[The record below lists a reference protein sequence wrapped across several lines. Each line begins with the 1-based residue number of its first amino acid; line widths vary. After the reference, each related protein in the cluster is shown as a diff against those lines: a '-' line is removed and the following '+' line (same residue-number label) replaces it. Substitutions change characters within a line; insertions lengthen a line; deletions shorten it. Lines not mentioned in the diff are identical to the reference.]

1 MTCAIDS
8 LGLTPTD
15 IAAMCQ
21 DLSRELRRKDVQRTA
36 AERLGLALN
45 VAAILD
51 RVAERITGERH
62 RGTQTPERECVVNK
76 EAVGKSFL
84 GWVDKEIESARHRAV
99 ERATELML
107 GRQRPEP
114 RFKATDDTELRQPC
128 RAGCDRR
135 SAHSGRGRPIRLRS
149 AEAGEEEVV
158 RDRGWRSRVSV

>member
-1 MTCAIDS
+1 MWGTEDPFYDVRDRFPWM
-8 LGLTPTD
+8 TPTE

-51 RVAERITGERH
+51 RVAERITGEH
-62 RGTQTPERECVVNK
+62 HGGTQTPERECVVNK

-99 ERATELML
+99 ERATELVL
-107 GRQRPEP
+107 GRQRLEP
-114 RFKATDDTELRQPC
+114 RFKAMDDMELRQPLP
-128 RAGCDRR
+128 RWMR
-135 SAHSGRGRPIRLRS
+135 S
-149 AEAGEEEVV
+149 
-158 RDRGWRSRVSV
+158 